1 MAQSNNYKAPPIL
14 TDGVDY
20 ENEKRALKFGECLLL
35 WKKKQAPA
43 IFLTLTEQA
52 HKTILELTACKG
64 ISTPHL
70 KITPSPFFKIPHS
83 PTLPIMYT
91 GVLTPIKN
99 ITCPS
104 PPPL

>member
-1 MAQSNNYKAPPIL
+1 MFTSL
-14 TDGVDY
+14 
-20 ENEKRALKFGECLLL
+20 E
-35 WKKKQAPA
+35 KKQAPA

-70 KITPSPFFKIPHS
+70 KITPSPFFKIPYPAPYRQINPPFPH
-83 PTLPIMYT
+83 
-91 GVLTPIKN
+91 LTHNVHWGINPIKN